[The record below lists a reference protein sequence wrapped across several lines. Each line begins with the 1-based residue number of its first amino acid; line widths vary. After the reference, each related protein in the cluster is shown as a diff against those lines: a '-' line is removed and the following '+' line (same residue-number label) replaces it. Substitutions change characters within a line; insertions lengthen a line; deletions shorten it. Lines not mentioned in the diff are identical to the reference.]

1 MIRRYYG
8 EQPPIRESLN
18 VKLDR
23 RDARNRFRRRGGGGE
38 EEEEEIETAR
48 KLGWSCSTVFI
59 SPTSCETG
67 LKTLV
72 LESVGFFKSY
82 ALTFESGVRIES
94 ARNQCF
100 ACCCFSSACL
110 DFGFLKASSEKIFV
124 SKL

>member
-23 RDARNRFRRRGGGGE
+23 RDARNRFRGGGG

-48 KLGWSCSTVFI
+48 KLGRSCSTVFI
-59 SPTSCETG
+59 SPTSRETG

-72 LESVGFFKSY
+72 LQSVGF
-82 ALTFESGVRIES
+82 LNITH
-94 ARNQCF
+94 
-100 ACCCFSSACL
+100 
-110 DFGFLKASSEKIFV
+110 
-124 SKL
+124 